1 MSVTAGV
8 SVAAL
13 ATRAKLQG
21 GIGQTRVGRY
31 WPGKAPKWANK
42 EAEEDH
48 DDADH
53 VGKHKKKVD
62 VVDDDSERNK
72 DDDPRLRRLVQVR
85 ADHRRVRQAA
95 EVVST
100 EEEETI
106 EEEEEDLLCFFH
118 YEYRL
123 IHSQLS
129 TLFTFLLIPLP
140 EVHTLERITDL
151 QLPLEDEKEEEEVQ
165 DEEEESE
172 YETDS
177 EEEMF
182 GIYMMKPVFVRKA
195 ERDTIAE
202 RERMEAEE
210 EALEELARKELELRK
225 IETKAMVVEE
235 IRKDEERRKN
245 VILEEANRG
254 DVDTDDEA
262 NEAEEYEAW
271 KTRELGRIKGEK
283 DARGAMSKEKEE
295 VDKLR
300 NMTEEERKE
309 WERDNPKPS
318 SSSSSEKP
326 KKKWKFMQRYY
337 HKGAY
342 FQEAGSDE
350 TNDGIFQRDYSA
362 PTGVD
367 RLDKSVLREVQQVK
381 NFGRS
386 GGTKWTHLAKE
397 DTTYG
402 GRIKKDEEDKT
413 KDWNDPWVSNVFLR
427 RKYNKR
433 MADMNAPIARPRGS
447 KKLKAW

>member
-85 ADHRRVRQAA
+85 ANHRRLRQAA

-106 EEEEEDLLCFFH
+106 EEEEED
-118 YEYRL
+118 
-123 IHSQLS
+123 
-129 TLFTFLLIPLP
+129 
-140 EVHTLERITDL
+140 VDALEERRRRIREKNLKRTREEADL
-151 QLPLEDEKEEEEVQ
+151 QLPLEDEKEEEEEVQ

-182 GIYMMKPVFVRKA
+182 GTYMMKPVFVRKA

-210 EALEELARKELELRK
+210 EALEELARKKLELRK

-271 KTRELGRIKGEK
+271 KTRELGRIKREK

-397 DTTYG
+397 DTTY
-402 GRIKKDEEDKT
+402 
-413 KDWNDPWVSNVFLR
+413 DWSDPWVSNVFLR

-447 KKLKAW
+447 KKMKAW